1 MAKVTFYPLGN
12 ADSYLIQTDSN
23 NFFLTVDN
31 NIYMRM
37 KNIKFGEQ
45 ATICACR

>member
-12 ADSYLIQTDSN
+12 ADSYLIQTDLN
-23 NFFLTVDN
+23 N
-31 NIYMRM
+31 YMRI

-45 ATICACR
+45 ATIYACR